1 MSTNNFVFENQ
12 YTMRQYFE
20 NYSFETQKGKYA
32 MIIDLAVSLSSGNT
46 YTTLDGFKLTMDNIT
61 EYFN

>member
-20 NYSFETQKGKYA
+20 NYSFETHKNKSE
-32 MIIDLAVSLSSGNT
+32 MINNIAIRLSSGNT
-46 YTTLDGFKLTMDNIT
+46 YATLDGFKLTMDNIS
-61 EYFN
+61 EYFD